1 VTDTS
6 KPLAVVAPDDSA
18 ALEAAREVL
27 SRRMEL
33 LRFTTAGSVDDG
45 KSTLIGRLLIDS
57 KAVFEDQLQHLR
69 QVTERRGQE
78 GVDLALITD
87 GLKAEREQGITIDV
101 AYRYFSTPK
110 RSFIIADTPGH
121 VQYTRNMV
129 TGAST
134 ANAAIILIDARH
146 GVLTQT
152 KRHAFIASLLG
163 IRHLI
168 VAVNKMDLVDYDE
181 AVYERIRGDFRDWA
195 SKLESVDLRYIPI
208 SALHG
213 DMVVE
218 RGEHMPWY
226 SGYTLLGL
234 LENLEISQDRNLVD
248 FRFPVQL
255 VCRPQTEGL
264 HDFRGYQGTVESGSV
279 SVGDAVV
286 VLPSGLRS
294 TVAQVVTWDG
304 EQPTASE
311 GMALTITLADDID
324 ISRGDMIVRP
334 KNMPRVE
341 REFEAAIC
349 WMSDEPL
356 RARKK
361 YLIKH
366 TTRTVKGMISEL
378 RYAIDVDTLHRDTTA
393 EGLGLNEIGR
403 AIIKVQRPLF
413 CDDYR
418 RNRAGGAFII
428 IDELTNLT
436 VGAGMIW
443 RHVWEPP
450 EPQEG

>member
-1 VTDTS
+1 MAS
-6 KPLAVVAPDDSA
+6 
-18 ALEAAREVL
+18 AREVL

-45 KSTLIGRLLIDS
+45 KSTLIGRLLVDS
-57 KAVFEDQLQHLR
+57 KAVFEDQLKHVQ
-69 QVTERRGQE
+69 QVTERRGQT

-87 GLKAEREQGITIDV
+87 GLRAEREQGITIDV
-101 AYRYFSTPK
+101 AYRYFSTPT

-134 ANAAIILIDARH
+134 ANAAVILVDARH
-146 GVLTQT
+146 GVLTQS
-152 KRHAFIASLLG
+152 KRHAFLASLLG

-168 VAVNKMDLVDYDE
+168 VAINKMDLVDYDE
-181 AVYERIRGDFRDWA
+181 AVYETIRRDFRDWA
-195 SKLESVDLRYIPI
+195 SKLEAVDLRYIPL
-208 SALHG
+208 SALNG

-218 RGEHMPWY
+218 RGDNMPWY
-226 SGYTLLGL
+226 EGYTLLGL

-255 VCRPQTEGL
+255 VCRPQTAEL
-264 HDFRGYQGTVESGSV
+264 HDFRGYQGTIESGSV
-279 SVGDAVV
+279 SVGEEVV
-286 VLPSGLRS
+286 VLPPGLRS
-294 TVAQVVTWDG
+294 KVASIVTYQG
-304 EQPTASE
+304 ELPTASA
-311 GMALTITLADDID
+311 GMAVTLTLEDNID
-324 ISRGDMIVRP
+324 ISRGDMVVRP
-334 KNMPRVE
+334 ANMPRLE
-341 REFEAAIC
+341 SEFEAAIC
-349 WMSDEPL
+349 WMSEEPMQV
-356 RARKK
+356 RKK

-366 TTRTVKGMISEL
+366 TTRNVRGFVKEL
-378 RYAIDVDTLHRDTTA
+378 RYSIDVDTLHRDASA

-418 RNRAGGAFII
+418 RNRPGGAFII

-450 EPQEG
+450 EPGDPPNSNLD

>member
-1 VTDTS
+1 VKDIS
-6 KPLAVVAPDDSA
+6 KPSA
-18 ALEAAREVL
+18 EDAAIEAAREVL

-45 KSTLIGRLLIDS
+45 KSTLIGRLLVDS
-57 KAVFEDQLQHLR
+57 KAVFEDQLKHVR

-134 ANAAIILIDARH
+134 ANAAIILVDARH
-146 GVLTQT
+146 GVITQS

-181 AVYERIRGDFRDWA
+181 AVYEKVRGDFRDWA

-218 RGEHMPWY
+218 RGENMPWY

-255 VCRPQTEGL
+255 VCRPQTEEL

-279 SVGDAVV
+279 SVGDEVV

-294 TVAQVVTWDG
+294 TVASVVTWDG
-304 EQPTASE
+304 EQEAASE
-311 GMALTITLADDID
+311 GMAVTITLSDEID

-349 WMSDEPL
+349 WMSDDPM
-356 RARKK
+356 RSQKK

-366 TTRTVKGMISEL
+366 TTRTVRGVVSQL
-378 RYAIDVDTLHRDTTA
+378 RYSIDVDSLHRDESADT
-393 EGLGLNEIGR
+393 LGLNEIGR

-428 IDELTNLT
+428 IDELTNQT
-436 VGAGMIW
+436 VGAGMVW

-450 EPQEG
+450 EPE

>member
-1 VTDTS
+1 MKDIS
-6 KPLAVVAPDDSA
+6 KPSA
-18 ALEAAREVL
+18 EDAAIEAAREVL

-45 KSTLIGRLLIDS
+45 KSTLIGRLLVDS
-57 KAVFEDQLQHLR
+57 KAVFEDQLKHVR

-134 ANAAIILIDARH
+134 ANAAIILVDARH
-146 GVLTQT
+146 GVITQS

-168 VAVNKMDLVDYDE
+168 VAVNKMDLVDHDE
-181 AVYERIRGDFRDWA
+181 AVYEKVRGDFRDWA

-218 RGEHMPWY
+218 RGENMPWY

-255 VCRPQTEGL
+255 VCRPQTEEL

-294 TVAQVVTWDG
+294 TVESVVTWDG
-304 EQPTASE
+304 QQEAASE
-311 GMALTITLADDID
+311 GMAVTITLSDEID

-349 WMSDEPL
+349 WMSDDPM
-356 RARKK
+356 RSQKK

-366 TTRTVKGMISEL
+366 TTRTVRGVVSQL
-378 RYAIDVDTLHRDTTA
+378 RYSIDVDSLHRDESADT
-393 EGLGLNEIGR
+393 LGLNEIGR
-403 AIIKVQRPLF
+403 AIIKVQQPLF

-428 IDELTNLT
+428 IDELTNQT
-436 VGAGMIW
+436 VGAGMVW

-450 EPQEG
+450 EPE

>member
-1 VTDTS
+1 VTDIS
-6 KPLAVVAPDDSA
+6 KPSAEDA

-57 KAVFEDQLQHLR
+57 KAVFEDQLQHVQ

-134 ANAAIILIDARH
+134 ANAAIILVDARH
-146 GVLTQT
+146 GVLTQS

-181 AVYERIRGDFRDWA
+181 AVYEKIRGDFRDWA

-213 DMVVE
+213 DMVVD
-218 RGEHMPWY
+218 RGEKMPWY
-226 SGYTLLGL
+226 NGYTLLGL

-255 VCRPQTEGL
+255 VCRPQTEEL

-279 SVGDAVV
+279 SVGDEVV

-294 TVAQVVTWDG
+294 TVASVVTWDG
-304 EQPTASE
+304 EQEMASE

-324 ISRGDMIVRP
+324 ISRGDMLVRP

-341 REFEAAIC
+341 QEFEAAIC
-349 WMSDEPL
+349 WMSDEPM
-356 RARKK
+356 RSRKK

-366 TTRTVKGMISEL
+366 TTRTVKGMVNQL
-378 RYAIDVDTLHRDTTA
+378 RYSIDVDTLHRDESA

-428 IDELTNLT
+428 IDEQTNLT
-436 VGAGMIW
+436 VGAGMVW

-450 EPQEG
+450 EPD

>member
-1 VTDTS
+1 MTDTS
-6 KPLAVVAPDDSA
+6 KPAEAA
-18 ALEAAREVL
+18 ALDSSAVQAAREVL
-27 SRRMEL
+27 DRRLEL

-45 KSTLIGRLLIDS
+45 KSTLIGRLLVDS
-57 KAVFEDQLQHLR
+57 KAVFEDQLKHVK

-87 GLKAEREQGITIDV
+87 GLRAEREQGITIDV

-146 GVLTQT
+146 GVISQS

-181 AVYERIRGDFRDWA
+181 AVYEKIRGDFRDWS

-213 DMVVE
+213 DMVVD
-218 RGEHMPWY
+218 RGENMPWY
-226 SGYTLLGL
+226 KGYTLLGL

-255 VCRPQTEGL
+255 VCRPQTDEL
-264 HDFRGYQGTVESGSV
+264 HDFRGYQGSIESGSV
-279 SVGDAVV
+279 SVGDEVV

-294 TVAQVVTWDG
+294 KLASIVTWDG
-304 EQPTASE
+304 TLDSASS
-311 GMALTITLADDID
+311 GQAVTLTLEDDVD
-324 ISRGDMIVRP
+324 VSRGDMIVRP
-334 KNMPRVE
+334 ANMPRVE
-341 REFEAAIC
+341 QEFEAAIC
-349 WMSDEPL
+349 WMSDEPMQP
-356 RARKK
+356 RKK

-366 TTRTVKGMISEL
+366 TTRLVRGFIKEL
-378 RYAIDVDTLHRDTTA
+378 RYSIDVDTLHRDESA
-393 EGLGLNEIGR
+393 SGLELNEIGR
-403 AIIKVQRPLF
+403 AIMKVQRPLF

-436 VGAGMIW
+436 VGAGMVW

-450 EPQEG
+450 ESNSD